1 MKKFFGKIIYG
12 FGKGLASVL
21 GAIIS
26 VLEWLIEGVR
36 LIGRGVVAALFG
48 LGCFIIWLSPL
59 VLGAIFHPKVFP
71 FVIAVLMIVVLGKP
85 FVSALRYGAFV
96 LTETIMDYGRYL
108 GGERG
113 AYKSFRDFSDDY
125 KRMQYEE
132 EREARRRAEEAK
144 REQYRR
150 EQEAWEEMFRGFF
163 GGAYD
168 PRSGWRGQQGRT
180 QSGEG
185 ASGSGQWGGS
195 GYDFGM
201 SPNAQ
206 FRTEYEKSCDVLGVP
221 YSADVY
227 EIKLAFRK
235 LAKKYHPDVNKEEGA
250 TERFQRI
257 NDAYMFLN
265 DENIRRYKES

>member
-96 LTETIMDYGRYL
+96 LTETIMDYGKYL

-168 PRSGWRGQQGRT
+168 SRGGWSTGQNRAGSEGRSG
-180 QSGEG
+180 
-185 ASGSGQWGGS
+185 AGSWGNG

-206 FRTEYEKSCDVLGVP
+206 FRAEYEKACDVLGVP

-235 LAKKYHPDVNKEEGA
+235 LAKKYHPDVNKEPGA